1 MRKKRISAVLLA
13 LLMSGITG
21 CSGNNTSL
29 TGNLDT
35 QSGSTLAAAERTSED
50 AGETTEEAPAKTT
63 AAASQNQSYVPG
75 EDNVKLL
82 GRTYQVNDTLWLA
95 YSGSGIEFEVTGKA
109 ASIVLYGDSTA
120 INAAADD
127 GCARFAVYVDGEQI
141 TDEMMNV
148 GAKNITLFEG
158 EEERTAVVRLIKLS
172 ETANS
177 TLGVHAINVEEGA
190 ISPTEQKE
198 IYIEFVGDSITC
210 GYGVDDENRN
220 NHFSTTTEDVTKTY
234 AYKTAK
240 ALNADYS
247 MVSISGYGVISGY
260 TGNGTKQENQ
270 VMGKYYDKIG
280 FSYANSGGF
289 KVSDWDWDFVREP
302 DMVVINLGTNDSSYV
317 GSDADK
323 MQEFVEGYIDFLKMI
338 REKNPNAYVLCTLG
352 LMGDSLY
359 TAVEDAVAAY
369 SEETGDTNLSAF
381 HFDPI
386 RADEGYAADWHPT
399 EATHSRAA
407 EELSAEISSIL
418 GLE

>member
-1 MRKKRISAVLLA
+1 MRKKQISAILLA
-13 LLMSGITG
+13 LLMTGITG
-21 CSGNNTSL
+21 CAGSSTPVAENVGTSAD
-29 TGNLDT
+29 GT
-35 QSGSTLAAAERTSED
+35 QDSVESTARTTE
-50 AGETTEEAPAKTT
+50 ETTEAAP
-63 AAASQNQSYVPG
+63 QNQTYVPG

-82 GRTYQVNDTLWLA
+82 GRTYQINDTLWLA
-95 YSGSGIEFEVTGKA
+95 YSGSGVEFEVTGKS
-109 ASIVLYGDSTA
+109 ASIVLYGDSTT
-120 INAAADD
+120 INATTDD
-127 GCARFAVYVDGEQI
+127 SCARFAVYVDDEQI
-141 TDEMMNV
+141 VDEMMNE

-158 EEERTAVVRLIKLS
+158 EEERTAVVRLVKLS

-177 TLGVHAINVEEGA
+177 TLGVHAINVEAGE
-190 ISPTEQKE
+190 IRPTEQKKL
-198 IYIEFVGDSITC
+198 YIEFVGDSITC
-210 GYGVDDENRN
+210 GYGVDDEDRN

-240 ALNADYS
+240 ELEADYS
-247 MVSISGYGVISGY
+247 MVSISGYGIISGY
-260 TGNGTKQENQ
+260 TGDGTKQDNQ

-289 KVSDWDWDFVREP
+289 KVSDWEWDFVREP

-317 GSDADK
+317 GSDADRK
-323 MQEFVEGYIDFLKMI
+323 QEFFDGYVDFLKMI
-338 REKNPNAYVLCTLG
+338 REKNPNAYILCTLG

-359 TAVEDAVAAY
+359 PTVEEAVAAY
-369 SEETGDTNLSAF
+369 SEETGDTRLSTF

-386 RADEGYAADWHPT
+386 KADEGYAADWHPT